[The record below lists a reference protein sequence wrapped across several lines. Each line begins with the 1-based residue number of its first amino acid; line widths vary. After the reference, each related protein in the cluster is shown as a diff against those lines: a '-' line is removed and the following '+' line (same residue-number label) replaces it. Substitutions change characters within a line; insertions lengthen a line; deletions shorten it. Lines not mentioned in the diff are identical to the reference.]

1 MPIKTEKAEFDQR
14 FCKSLTFYDSD
25 LLNAHRLKPAF
36 NIKNLNEI
44 KCNIFSLILH
54 LAGTDYNFH
63 LNSMQSSNFPFG
75 KCPLS
80 SDTLIML
87 AEVTH
92 LLSKEKCINS
102 AFEN

>member
-1 MPIKTEKAEFDQR
+1 MPNKTEKAEFDQR

-54 LAGTDYNFH
+54 LAGTDYTF
-63 LNSMQSSNFPFG
+63 
-75 KCPLS
+75 
-80 SDTLIML
+80 I
-87 AEVTH
+87 
-92 LLSKEKCINS
+92 
-102 AFEN
+102 

>member
-36 NIKNLNEI
+36 NIKNLDEI

-54 LAGTDYNFH
+54 LAGT
-63 LNSMQSSNFPFG
+63 
-75 KCPLS
+75 
-80 SDTLIML
+80 
-87 AEVTH
+87 
-92 LLSKEKCINS
+92 
-102 AFEN
+102 